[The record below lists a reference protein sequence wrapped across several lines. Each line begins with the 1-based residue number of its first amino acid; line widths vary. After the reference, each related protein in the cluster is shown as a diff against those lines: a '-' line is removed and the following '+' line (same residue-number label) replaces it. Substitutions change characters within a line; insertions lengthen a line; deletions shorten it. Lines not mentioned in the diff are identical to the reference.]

1 MPIYEPQP
9 TMPLAARTIAVATVA
24 FLALV
29 AAPSA
34 SPASGDG
41 HAAPSQAAALPATA
55 SMHAVAARGTAPAPD
70 RVGTAAGAAPA
81 LPATAAAARA
91 DVEAVT
97 RGRKVAFDRGLGNCL
112 ACHTMKGGDVPSDV
126 GPELANLAAR
136 YPDPHTLYTIIYD
149 EQQRNPQ
156 TVMPPFGRN
165 LILSPQQI
173 SDVVA
178 FLYTE

>member
-1 MPIYEPQP
+1 MTIEMGVAMPTAEPKP
-9 TMPLAARTIAVATVA
+9 AAPVAVRALAV
-24 FLALV
+24 V
-29 AAPSA
+29 AAAVLTMVAACAMPSRME
-34 SPASGDG
+34 S
-41 HAAPSQAAALPATA
+41 HAAASTGGAMPVDAAAPA
-55 SMHAVAARGTAPAPD
+55 V
-70 RVGTAAGAAPA
+70 AAPA

-91 DVEAVT
+91 DDKAVA
-97 RGRKVAFDRGLGNCL
+97 RGRKIAFSRSLGNCL

-136 YPDPHTLYTIIYD
+136 YPDPHDLYAIIYD
-149 EQQRNPQ
+149 EQRRNPQ

-165 LILSPQQI
+165 LILGPQQI